1 MIEVCK
7 DIISNYWMVLFI
19 VLFLAGIAVWLAY
32 GAGKQVEKNKRNE
45 DLMDRRYVNQEKAN
59 LEGDGT

>member
-1 MIEVCK
+1 MIDVCK

>member
-59 LEGDGT
+59 MEGDGT

>member
-1 MIEVCK
+1 MIDVCK
-7 DIISNYWMVLFI
+7 DIISNYWMVLFL

>member
-1 MIEVCK
+1 MIDVCK
-7 DIISNYWMVLFI
+7 DMISNYWMVLFI

-45 DLMDRRYVNQEKAN
+45 DLMDRRYVNQEKTN

>member
-1 MIEVCK
+1 MIDVCK
-7 DIISNYWMVLFI
+7 DMISNYWMVLFI